1 MTAPQ
6 SPGAAG
12 LSDAGAG
19 YPGWVLSQA
28 IDASFAFS
36 IEDAVSLVLWF
47 VMLGVKLFALIDA
60 LFHSDQAYVAA
71 DKQNKAFWLLL
82 LVIFL
87 ALHVLIPN
95 PIQVLNLIGSVA
107 ALVYLAD
114 VRPILRSMKQY

>member
-1 MTAPQ
+1 VNDDVAVFVFDVENLVLF
-6 SPGAAG
+6 AAW
-12 LSDAGAG
+12 
-19 YPGWVLSQA
+19 WVL
-28 IDASFAFS
+28 
-36 IEDAVSLVLWF
+36 
-47 VMLGVKLFALIDA
+47 LGVKVFAVGDALIRKDA
-60 LFHSDQAYVAA
+60 FYVAA